1 MLLFQNGYGCVC
13 GEITQEHRCIC
24 YADSRCKKAV
34 DILIETRHRVGIPK
48 TNEFVFA
55 RFSDNSPMSGNTELQ
70 EVVQSCPGLEL
81 PGLITSTNLRKYIA
95 TVSQVFCT
103 LCVNL
108 IKLRLDK
115 FSQFLG
121 QQWNFCMQLLLT
133 DTFLYYFQSI
143 ILLWGLTSTMRIYAQ
158 YHSQFT
164 WYFGYLCMYLVILS
178 VCLSRWWAILND

>member
-1 MLLFQNGYGCVC
+1 MDMVVCAGKSCKNIDAYVML
-13 GEITQEHRCIC
+13 TPD
-24 YADSRCKKAV
+24 AKKAV

-70 EVVQSCPGLEL
+70 EVVQSCPGLES

-121 QQWNFCMQLLLT
+121 QQ
-133 DTFLYYFQSI
+133 
-143 ILLWGLTSTMRIYAQ
+143 
-158 YHSQFT
+158 
-164 WYFGYLCMYLVILS
+164 
-178 VCLSRWWAILND
+178 